1 MCPMCLCVKKSSRNM
16 CLTPPQYIRLKIMK
30 KQPVIVILDIGKTNK
45 KLFVMDENYH
55 IILEHTEQFADIM
68 DDDGEPCEDIV
79 RLSNWIE
86 LSLKTVIN
94 QPEFDVKAVNFS
106 TYGASF
112 VLLKTA
118 SIGAS
123 GRVVGEVVAPLY
135 NYLKAFPDD
144 LKTDFYARYGGEIL
158 VSSQTASPVLGNLNS
173 GMQLYFL
180 KERKPHIY
188 ANANAALHLPQYA
201 SFLVTKRLFSDI
213 TSIGCHTN
221 LWHFEKNEYHEWVE
235 KEGISKI
242 LPPIFPSDA
251 AIPAL
256 FEGKELV
263 VGVGLHDSS
272 AALIPYLMCFH
283 EPFILISTGTWCISM
298 NPFNDVP
305 LTPEELA
312 QDSLCY
318 LSYQGKPVKAARI
331 FAGNE
336 HEIETRRI
344 AEHFNCPLDFYKNIE
359 FDSEIVNILRGGKNY
374 ELGIMNYELNDPEFN
389 LIDNELNGINS
400 ELKTNNNNELNAV
413 LKVSGFEKRDLIH
426 YKNETIAYHQLML
439 DLVKSQAISTNLI
452 IQNTP
457 VRRLFIDGGFSKNPL
472 YMNLLAESFPNLE
485 VFAASVAQ
493 ATAVGAALA
502 IHRFWNRKPLRKDL
516 IDLKYYAIA

>member
-1 MCPMCLCVKKSSRNM
+1 
-16 CLTPPQYIRLKIMK
+16 MK
-30 KQPVIVILDIGKTNK
+30 KQPVIAILDIGKTNK

-55 IILEHTEQFADIM
+55 IILEHTEQFADIT
-68 DDDGEPCEDIV
+68 DDDGEPCEDIE
-79 RLSNWIE
+79 RLSNWID
-86 LSLKTVIN
+86 LSLKTALN

-112 VLLKTA
+112 VLLKTEP
-118 SIGAS
+118 IGAS

-144 LKTDFYARYGGEIL
+144 LKSTFYAQYGGEIL

-180 KERKPHIY
+180 KERKPFIY
-188 ANANAALHLPQYA
+188 AKINAALHLPQYA

-221 LWHFEKNEYHEWVE
+221 LWHFEKNDYHDWVE
-235 KEGISKI
+235 NEGISQI

-272 AALIPYLMCFH
+272 AALIPYLMSFQ

-298 NPFNDVP
+298 NPFNDMP

-344 AEHFNCPLDFYKNIE
+344 AEHFNCATNFYKNVE
-359 FDSEIVNILRGGKNY
+359 FDSEIAQILRGGKND
-374 ELGIMNYELNDPEFN
+374 ELGMMNDELHNNRVGEA
-389 LIDNELNGINS
+389 S
-400 ELKTNNNNELNAV
+400 EEV
-413 LKVSGFEKRDLIH
+413 LKVSNFAKRNLTNFD
-426 YKNETIAYHQLML
+426 NQTIAYHQLML
-439 DLVKSQAISTNLI
+439 DLVNLQAISTNLI
-452 IQNTP
+452 IQNTS
-457 VRRLFIDGGFSKNPL
+457 VRRLFIDGGFSKNAL
-472 YMNLLAESFPNLE
+472 YMNLLAESFPDLE

-516 IDLKYYAIA
+516 IDLTYYVVA

>member
-1 MCPMCLCVKKSSRNM
+1 
-16 CLTPPQYIRLKIMK
+16 MK
-30 KQPVIVILDIGKTNK
+30 KQPVIAILDIGKTNK

-55 IILEHTEQFADIM
+55 IILEHTEQFADIT
-68 DDDGEPCEDIV
+68 DDDGEPCEDIE

-118 SIGAS
+118 PIGAS

-135 NYLKAFPDD
+135 NYLKAFPED
-144 LKTDFYARYGGEIL
+144 LKSEFYARYGGETL
-158 VSSQTASPVLGNLNS
+158 VASQTASPVLGNLNS

-180 KERKPHIY
+180 KERKPSVY
-188 ANANAALHLPQYA
+188 AKINAALHLPQYA

-221 LWHFEKNEYHEWVE
+221 LWHFEKNDYHEWVE
-235 KEGISKI
+235 NEGISKI

-272 AALIPYLMCFH
+272 AALIPYLACFH

-298 NPFNDVP
+298 NPFNDLP
-305 LTPEELA
+305 LTPEELG

-318 LSYQGKPVKAARI
+318 LRYQGKPVKAARI

-336 HEIETRRI
+336 HEIEIRRI
-344 AEHFNCPLDFYKNIE
+344 SEHFNCEENFYKNVE
-359 FDSEIVNILRGGKNY
+359 FSPKIIAILRGPSESKNRNSKSKTG
-374 ELGIMNYELNDPEFN
+374 ELDRVGVASDE
-389 LIDNELNGINS
+389 
-400 ELKTNNNNELNAV
+400 V
-413 LKVSGFEKRDLIH
+413 LKVSNFSKRVLNDFE
-426 YKNETIAYHQLML
+426 NETIAYHQLML
-439 DLVKSQAISTNLI
+439 DLVELQAVSTNLI

-457 VRRLFIDGGFSKNPL
+457 FVYEPFSGIFPRFRRFCGIRCPSNCRRCSLGDSSFLESKTVEKGF
-472 YMNLLAESFPNLE
+472 
-485 VFAASVAQ
+485 
-493 ATAVGAALA
+493 
-502 IHRFWNRKPLRKDL
+502 D
-516 IDLKYYAIA
+516 

>member
-1 MCPMCLCVKKSSRNM
+1 
-16 CLTPPQYIRLKIMK
+16 MK
-30 KQPVIVILDIGKTNK
+30 KQPVIAILDIGKTNK

-55 IILEHTEQFADIM
+55 IILEHTEQFADIL

-86 LSLKTVIN
+86 LSLKKVIN

-112 VLLKTA
+112 VLLKTTP
-118 SIGAS
+118 IGAS

-135 NYLKAFPDD
+135 NYLKAFPED
-144 LKTDFYARYGGEIL
+144 LKTFFYAQYGGEIL

-188 ANANAALHLPQYA
+188 AKINAALHLPQYA
-201 SFLVTKRLFSDI
+201 SFLVTKHLFSDI

-221 LWHFEKNEYHEWVE
+221 LWHFEKNDYHEWVE

-256 FEGKELV
+256 CEGKELV

-318 LSYQGKPVKAARI
+318 LSYQGKPVKAARV

-344 AEHFNCPLDFYKNIE
+344 AEHFNCPLDFYKNVE
-359 FDSEIVNILRGGKNY
+359 FDPEIVNILRGLSELKIKNSKLKK
-374 ELGIMNYELNDPEFN
+374 EELNA
-389 LIDNELNGINS
+389 INS
-400 ELKTNNNNELNAV
+400 ELNDV
-413 LKVSGFEKRDLIH
+413 LKVSNFGKRDLIN
-426 YKNETIAYHQLML
+426 YQNETIAYHQLML
-439 DLVKSQAISTNLI
+439 DLVKLQAVSTNLI

-472 YMNLLAESFPNLE
+472 YMNLLAESFPDLG

-516 IDLKYYAIA
+516 IDLKYYAVA

>member
-1 MCPMCLCVKKSSRNM
+1 
-16 CLTPPQYIRLKIMK
+16 MK
-30 KQPVIVILDIGKTNK
+30 KQPVITVLDIGKTNK

-55 IILEHTEQFADIM
+55 IILEKTEQFTDIL
-68 DDDGEPCEDIV
+68 DDDGEPCEDIN
-79 RLSNWIE
+79 RLSDWIDT
-86 LSLKTVIN
+86 SLKTVIHDARF
-94 QPEFDVKAVNFS
+94 EVKAVNFS

-112 VLLKTA
+112 VLLKTQP
-118 SIGAS
+118 IGAS

-144 LKTDFYARYGGEIL
+144 LKTAFYKQYGGEET

-180 KERKPHIY
+180 QKRKPHIY
-188 ANANAALHLPQYA
+188 NVATAALHLPQYA
-201 SFLVTKRLFSDI
+201 SFLVTKRVFSDI

-221 LWHFEKNEYHEWVE
+221 LWHFEKNDYHDWVE
-235 KEGISKI
+235 QEGISKI

-256 FEGKELV
+256 FEDKELV

-272 AALIPYLMCFH
+272 AALIPYLMSFQ

-305 LTPEELA
+305 LTPQELA

-344 AEHFNCPLDFYKNIE
+344 AEHFNCSLDFYKNVG
-359 FDSEIVNILRGGKNY
+359 FDPEIVTNLRK
-374 ELGIMNYELNDPEFN
+374 ISN
-389 LIDNELNGINS
+389 LPKIEDASNP
-400 ELKTNNNNELNAV
+400 T
-413 LKVSGFEKRDLIH
+413 LKVSGFANRNVSDFENI
-426 YKNETIAYHQLML
+426 TVAYHQLML
-439 DLVKSQAISTNLI
+439 DLVTLQTFSTNLI
-452 IQNTP
+452 IQNTL
-457 VRRLFIDGGFSKNPL
+457 VRRLFVDGGFSKNPI
-472 YMNLLAESFPNLE
+472 YMNLLAESFPELE

-502 IHRFWNRKPLRKDL
+502 IHRFWNRKPLRRDL
-516 IDLKYYAIA
+516 IELKYYAVS

>member
-1 MCPMCLCVKKSSRNM
+1 
-16 CLTPPQYIRLKIMK
+16 MK

-55 IILEHTEQFADIM
+55 IILEQTEQFADIT
-68 DDDGEPCEDIV
+68 DDEGEPCEDIE

-86 LSLKTVIN
+86 LSLKSVIH

-135 NYLKAFPDD
+135 NYLKFFPND
-144 LKTDFYARYGGEIL
+144 LKSTFYAKYGGEIL

-180 KERKPHIY
+180 KERKPSIY
-188 ANANAALHLPQYA
+188 AKINVALHLPQYA

-221 LWHFEKNEYHEWVE
+221 LWHFEKNDYHDWVE
-235 KEGISKI
+235 NEGINKI
-242 LPPIFPSDA
+242 LLPIFPSDA

-344 AEHFNCPLDFYKNIE
+344 AEHFNCDANFYKNVE
-359 FDSEIVNILRGGKNY
+359 FDPKIVEILRGY
-374 ELGIMNYELNDPEFN
+374 
-389 LIDNELNGINS
+389 S
-400 ELKTNNNNELNAV
+400 ELKIKNSKLKESGTGLENIESNRVGEASEEV
-413 LKVSGFEKRDLIH
+413 LKVSHFAKRNLIDFE
-426 YKNETIAYHQLML
+426 NETIAYHQLML
-439 DLVKSQAISTNLI
+439 DLVELQAISTHLI

-472 YMNLLAESFPNLE
+472 YMNLLAEAFPDLE

-516 IDLKYYAIA
+516 IALKYYAVR

>member
-1 MCPMCLCVKKSSRNM
+1 
-16 CLTPPQYIRLKIMK
+16 MK

-55 IILEHTEQFADIM
+55 IILEQTEQFADIM
-68 DDDGEPCEDIV
+68 DDDGEACEDIE

-86 LSLKTVIN
+86 LSLKTVIH

-118 SIGAS
+118 PIGAS

-135 NYLKAFPDD
+135 NYLKSFPKD
-144 LKTDFYARYGGEIL
+144 LKSRFYAKYGGEIL

-180 KERKPHIY
+180 KERKPLIY
-188 ANANAALHLPQYA
+188 AKINVALHLPQYA

-213 TSIGCHTN
+213 TSVGCHTN
-221 LWHFEKNEYHEWVE
+221 LWHFEKNQYHEWVE
-235 KEGISKI
+235 NEGISKI
-242 LPPIFPSDA
+242 FPPIFPSDA

-272 AALIPYLMCFH
+272 AALIPYLMCFQ

-331 FAGNE
+331 FVGNE
-336 HEIETRRI
+336 HEIETRRM
-344 AEHFNCPLDFYKNIE
+344 AEHFNCEANFYKNVE
-359 FDSEIVNILRGGKNY
+359 FDIEIVKILRGGKND
-374 ELGIMNYELNDPEFN
+374 ELGMMNDESN
-389 LIDNELNGINS
+389 NGRVGEAS
-400 ELKTNNNNELNAV
+400 EEV
-413 LKVSGFEKRDLIH
+413 LKVSKFAKRNLTNFED
-426 YKNETIAYHQLML
+426 ETIAYHQLML
-439 DLVKSQAISTNLI
+439 DLVELQAISTRLI

-457 VRRLFIDGGFSKNPL
+457 VRRLFVDGGFSKNPL
-472 YMNLLAESFPNLE
+472 YMNLLAESFLDLD

-516 IDLKYYAIA
+516 IELKYYAVR

>member
-1 MCPMCLCVKKSSRNM
+1 
-16 CLTPPQYIRLKIMK
+16 MK
-30 KQPVIVILDIGKTNK
+30 KQPVIAILDIGKTNK

-55 IILEHTEQFADIM
+55 IILEHTEQFADIL
-68 DDDGEPCEDIV
+68 DDDGEPCEDIE

-118 SIGAS
+118 PIGAS

-144 LKTDFYARYGGEIL
+144 LKTTFYDNHGGEIA

-180 KERKPHIY
+180 KERKPSIY
-188 ANANAALHLPQYA
+188 AKANAALHLPQYA

-256 FEGKELV
+256 FEGRELV

-272 AALIPYLMCFH
+272 AALIPYLACFH
-283 EPFILISTGTWCISM
+283 DPFILISTGTWCISM
-298 NPFNDVP
+298 NPFNDIP

-318 LSYQGKPVKAARI
+318 LSYQGKPVKAARV

-344 AEHFNCPLDFYKNIE
+344 AVHFNCPLDFYKKVE
-359 FDSEIVNILRGGKNY
+359 FDPEIINILRGGKND
-374 ELGIMNYELNDPEFN
+374 EFTMINDKSNDPEF
-389 LIDNELNGINS
+389 DAINS
-400 ELKTNNNNELNAV
+400 ELNNNNEELNAV
-413 LKVSGFEKRDLIH
+413 LKVSNFEKRDLIH
-426 YKNETIAYHQLML
+426 YKNEIIAYYQLML
-439 DLVKSQAISTNLI
+439 DLVKLQTNSTNLI

-457 VRRLFIDGGFSKNPL
+457 VRRLFVDGGFSKNPL
-472 YMNLLAESFPNLE
+472 YMNLLAESCPNLE

-516 IDLKYYAIA
+516 IDLKYYAVS

>member
-1 MCPMCLCVKKSSRNM
+1 
-16 CLTPPQYIRLKIMK
+16 MK
-30 KQPVIVILDIGKTNK
+30 KQPVIAILDIGKTNK

-55 IILEHTEQFADIM
+55 IILEQTEQFADIT
-68 DDDGEPCEDIV
+68 DDDGEPCEDIK

-86 LSLKTVIN
+86 LSLTTVIN

-135 NYLKAFPDD
+135 NYLKSFPED
-144 LKTDFYARYGGEIL
+144 LKSTFYKKYGGEIA

-188 ANANAALHLPQYA
+188 AKINAALHLPQYA

-213 TSIGCHTN
+213 TNIGCHTN
-221 LWHFEKNEYHEWVE
+221 LWHFEKNDYHEWVE
-235 KEGISKI
+235 NEGISKI

-272 AALIPYLMCFH
+272 AALIPYLACFH

-344 AEHFNCPLDFYKNIE
+344 AKHFNCALNFYKNVE
-359 FDSEIVNILRGGKNY
+359 FDPTIIEILRGSF
-374 ELGIMNYELNDPEFN
+374 EFK
-389 LIDNELNGINS
+389 IQNS
-400 ELKTNNNNELNAV
+400 KLKSDDLALEKAESSGVGEASEEV
-413 LKVSGFEKRDLIH
+413 LKVSHFAKRNLSDFE
-426 YKNETIAYHQLML
+426 NETVAYHQLML
-439 DLVKSQAISTNLI
+439 DLVNLQAISTNLI

-472 YMNLLAESFPNLE
+472 YMNLLAESFPDLE

-493 ATAVGAALA
+493 TTAVGAALA

-516 IDLKYYAIA
+516 IELRYYAVR

>member
-1 MCPMCLCVKKSSRNM
+1 
-16 CLTPPQYIRLKIMK
+16 MK
-30 KQPVIVILDIGKTNK
+30 KQPVIAILDIGKTNK

-55 IILEHTEQFADIM
+55 IILEKTEQFADIT
-68 DDDGEPCEDIV
+68 DDDGEPCEDIE

-118 SIGAS
+118 PIGAS

-135 NYLKAFPDD
+135 NYLKIFPND
-144 LKTDFYARYGGEIL
+144 LKSTFYAKYGGENL

-180 KERKPHIY
+180 KERKPLIY
-188 ANANAALHLPQYA
+188 VKINAALHLPQYT
-201 SFLVTKRLFSDI
+201 SFLITKRLFSDI

-221 LWHFEKNEYHEWVE
+221 LWHFEKNDYHDWVE
-235 KEGISKI
+235 NEGINKI

-272 AALIPYLMCFH
+272 AALIPYLACFQ

-298 NPFNDVP
+298 NPFNDLP

-344 AEHFNCPLDFYKNIE
+344 AEYFNCEADFYKNVE
-359 FDSEIVNILRGGKNY
+359 FDLKIVEILRGGKNDK
-374 ELGIMNYELNDPEFN
+374 LGIMNDESRDDRVGETSA
-389 LIDNELNGINS
+389 E
-400 ELKTNNNNELNAV
+400 V
-413 LKVSGFEKRDLIH
+413 LKVSHFAKRDLSDFE
-426 YKNETIAYHQLML
+426 NETVAYHQLML
-439 DLVKSQAISTNLI
+439 DLVELQAVSTGLI

-472 YMNLLAESFPNLE
+472 YMNLLAEAFPDLE

-516 IDLKYYAIA
+516 IELTYYAVV

>member
-1 MCPMCLCVKKSSRNM
+1 
-16 CLTPPQYIRLKIMK
+16 MK
-30 KQPVIVILDIGKTNK
+30 KQPVIAILDIGKTNK

-55 IILEHTEQFADIM
+55 IILEQTEQFADIM
-68 DDDGEPCEDIV
+68 DDDGEPCEDIE

-135 NYLKAFPDD
+135 NYLKAFPND
-144 LKTDFYARYGGEIL
+144 LKSTFYKTYGGEIL

-180 KERKPHIY
+180 KERKPLIY
-188 ANANAALHLPQYA
+188 AKINAALHLPQYA

-221 LWHFEKNEYHEWVE
+221 LWHFEKNDYHEWVE
-235 KEGISKI
+235 NEGISKI

-272 AALIPYLMCFH
+272 AALIPYLMSFH

-305 LTPEELA
+305 LTADELA

-318 LSYQGKPVKAARI
+318 ISYQGKPVKAARI

-336 HEIETRRI
+336 HEIEIRRI
-344 AEHFNCPLDFYKNIE
+344 AKHFNCTSDFYKNVE
-359 FDSEIVNILRGGKNY
+359 FDPEIVAILRGTS
-374 ELGIMNYELNDPEFN
+374 EFQISN
-389 LIDNELNGINS
+389 FKFQNGQIDSGEKASGD
-400 ELKTNNNNELNAV
+400 V
-413 LKVSGFEKRDLIH
+413 LKVSHFAKRDLSIFE
-426 YKNETIAYHQLML
+426 NETIAYHQLML
-439 DLVKSQAISTNLI
+439 DLVNLQAISTNLI

-472 YMNLLAESFPNLE
+472 YMNLLAENFPDLE

-516 IDLKYYAIA
+516 IDLKYYAVA

>member
-1 MCPMCLCVKKSSRNM
+1 
-16 CLTPPQYIRLKIMK
+16 MK
-30 KQPVIVILDIGKTNK
+30 KQPVIVLLDIGKTNK

-55 IILEHTEQFADIM
+55 IVLERTEQFADIT
-68 DDDGEPCEDIV
+68 DDDGEPCEDIE

-86 LSLKTVIN
+86 SSLKSVIH

-118 SIGAS
+118 PIGAS
-123 GRVVGEVVAPLY
+123 GRVVGEVVTPLY
-135 NYLKAFPDD
+135 NYLKAFPNN
-144 LKTDFYARYGGEIL
+144 LKSTFYDKYGGEKL
-158 VSSQTASPVLGNLNS
+158 ASSQTASPVLGNLNS

-180 KERKPHIY
+180 KERKPLAY
-188 ANANAALHLPQYA
+188 AKINAALHLPQYA

-221 LWHFEKNEYHEWVE
+221 LWHFEKNEYHDWVE
-235 KEGISKI
+235 NEGISKI

-272 AALIPYLMCFH
+272 AALIPYLACFH
-283 EPFILISTGTWCISM
+283 APFILISTGTWCISM
-298 NPFNDVP
+298 NPFNDLP

-336 HEIETRRI
+336 HEIETQRI
-344 AEHFNCPLDFYKNIE
+344 AKHFNCEANFYKNVE
-359 FDSEIVNILRGGKNY
+359 FDATIISDFRFQISTSDNT
-374 ELGIMNYELNDPEFN
+374 DSTT
-389 LIDNELNGINS
+389 IDA
-400 ELKTNNNNELNAV
+400 ELKPV
-413 LKVSGFEKRDLIH
+413 LKVSNFANRSLDDFE
-426 YKNETIAYHQLML
+426 NETIAYHQLML
-439 DLVKSQAISTNLI
+439 DLVQLQAVSTRLI

-457 VRRLFIDGGFSKNPL
+457 VSRLFIDGGFSKNPL
-472 YMNLLAESFPNLE
+472 YMNLLAESFPDLE

-516 IDLKYYAIA
+516 IELTYYAVT